1 MDKIIADSK
10 LKDDSPKFIDFLD
23 CFLTGDGR
31 YIIEDYAKQLDAA
44 KFIYKDIEFKDNE
57 S

>member
-31 YIIEDYAKQLDAA
+31 YIIEDYAKQLDDA